1 MLTCS
6 SCHCCCLLLFLCVFA
21 EELMKFGTGVK
32 RKAHGM
38 YGLSYKSADD
48 ERPMKAAVKIKF
60 DD

>member
-1 MLTCS
+1 
-6 SCHCCCLLLFLCVFA
+6 VFA